1 MAYWED
7 SSGYAICYVSKQ
19 AAPQKP
25 EAYRD
30 FSERKLG
37 VESKNQV
44 KKHTSWVFEEKI
56 KRKNTNRKLIKK
68 FHSEN
73 WVWRE

>member
-7 SSGYAICYVSKQ
+7 SSEYATFYVSKQ
-19 AAPQKP
+19 AAPTP
-25 EAYRD
+25 EAYQ
-30 FSERKLG
+30 EVPELKLG

-56 KRKNTNRKLIKK
+56 KQKNTNRKLIKK
-68 FHSEN
+68 FHSGN
-73 WVWRE
+73 WV